1 MSLPPAPGTDL
12 FALAARLVDVPS
24 VSHHEDEM
32 ADVVESLLTG
42 LGGGV
47 LEVARI
53 GNNVCARTRLG
64 LAHRLVLAGHLDTVP
79 ANGNEHARREG
90 DVLFGLG
97 AADMKGGDA
106 VLLEAA
112 RAVAAAG
119 SAGELSGVLAAD
131 LTWIFYTC
139 EEVDRRH
146 SGLLEIAERDPGWLE
161 ADAAVLAEPTGAVV
175 EAGCQGVL
183 RVVVETVGE
192 RAHTARAWMGRNA
205 IHALAPVLTA
215 AAAYEGRRPVI
226 DGCEYRE
233 ALQAVSIGG
242 GVANNVVPDRARL
255 TLNHRFAPDRTVE
268 EAFEAVRSLVA
279 ASLGDDAEHALVEL
293 DDSAAAAVPGL
304 GHPLLASLV
313 RATSAPPRAKLGWTD
328 VSFFSSRGVPAANF
342 GPGEPTVAHT
352 AGERVHRDQLER
364 AFAAVCSVIAR

>member
-12 FALAARLVDVPS
+12 IGLTARLVDVPS
-24 VSHHEDEM
+24 VSHHEAEI
-32 ADVVESLLTG
+32 ADVVESLLAG
-42 LGGGV
+42 LGAGV

-53 GNNVCARTRLG
+53 GDNVCARTRLG
-64 LAHRLVLAGHLDTVP
+64 LAQRLVLAGHLDTVP
-79 ANGNEHARREG
+79 ANGNEGARREG

-106 VLLEAA
+106 VFLEVA

-119 SAGELSGVLAAD
+119 SGGDLAEVLAAD

-146 SGLLEIAERDPGWLE
+146 SGLLEIAHRDPGWLE
-161 ADAAVLAEPTGAVV
+161 ADAAVLGEPTGALV

-192 RAHTARAWMGRNA
+192 RAHTARPWMGRNA
-205 IHALAPVLTA
+205 IHALAPVLSA
-215 AAAYEGRRPVI
+215 VAAYEGRRPVI

-233 ALQAVSIGG
+233 ALQAVSVAGG
-242 GVANNVVPDRARL
+242 IANNVVPDRARL
-255 TLNHRFAPDRTVE
+255 TLNHRFAPDRTVD
-268 EAFEAVRSLVA
+268 EAFEAVRSLVE
-279 ASLGDDAEHALVEL
+279 ASLGEGGDGAVIEL
-293 DDSAAAAVPGL
+293 DDSAAAAIPGL

-313 RATSAPPRAKLGWTD
+313 RASSAPPRAKLGWTD

-352 AGERVHRDQLER
+352 AGERVHRDQLDR
-364 AFAAVCSVIAR
+364 AFAAVRSVISR